1 MNHEENQFAVNPSQV
16 IYSITML
23 DILHALERRIGK
35 EETSTLSV
43 PDQAL
48 LKDEFVAVLE
58 HQLDIREYL
67 EQAIDAWEI
76 TRNL

>member
-1 MNHEENQFAVNPSQV
+1 MKIDPEEV

-23 DILHALERRIGK
+23 DIIRALERRTGK
-35 EETSTLSV
+35 EESSTLSAA
-43 PDQAL
+43 DQDL

-67 EQAIDAWEI
+67 EQAIDAYMV